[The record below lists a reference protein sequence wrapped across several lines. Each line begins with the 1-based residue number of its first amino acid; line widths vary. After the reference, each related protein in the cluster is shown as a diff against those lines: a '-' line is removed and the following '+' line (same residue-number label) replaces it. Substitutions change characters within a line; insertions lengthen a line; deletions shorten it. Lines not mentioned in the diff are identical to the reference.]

1 MVLLLP
7 SIDSLQLCHPECH
20 TQDSISPRFQHFGST
35 EAALCSVSR
44 ALLFR
49 IHRNNSDDSASF
61 PGWIRLTPAR
71 QSKGATRSNEDEVSL
86 SPFRATN
93 FDAALPS

>member
-1 MVLLLP
+1 MVLSLP
-7 SIDSLQLCHPECH
+7 SIDSLQPCHPNVIQKIH
-20 TQDSISPRFQHFGST
+20 LASIPTLRQYRSST
-35 EAALCSVSR
+35 MFCLASTP
-44 ALLFR
+44 FH

-71 QSKGATRSNEDEVSL
+71 QSKGATRSKEDEVSL
-86 SPFRATN
+86 SLFRATN